1 MNQASSFWVVIAV
14 LALCAL
20 GAYWYYQEQPQPAE
34 QVTVPIVPDDSA
46 AEPEEPRFP
55 VPPAM
60 PAREQP
66 ANLEP
71 LPALDE
77 SDQYFGLALAS
88 VFGEGVLNMLADEAL
103 IEKFV
108 ATIDNLPR
116 KTVADRI
123 KPVSGVQGPFS
134 VDGQDGAAEFTIDTS
149 SYNRY
154 DFLVNLMATADQAA
168 LVDTYRRFY
177 PLFQEAYI
185 ELGYPNGHF
194 NDRVVE
200 VIDHLLTTPEV
211 DDPLRLVRP
220 HVLYE
225 YADPEIEALSAGQ
238 KLLIRTGPEHSL
250 RIKQFLEEMR
260 ERLSS
265 IDANPR

>member
-1 MNQASSFWVVIAV
+1 M
-14 LALCAL
+14 LAMCGL
-20 GAYWYYQEQPQPAE
+20 GAYWYYQQQPQPAE
-34 QVTVPIVPDDSA
+34 HVTVPVAREP
-46 AEPEEPRFP
+46 AESEGPRYP

-60 PAREQP
+60 PAREP
-66 ANLEP
+66 VPDLEP
-71 LPALDE
+71 LPPLDE
-77 SDQYFGLALAS
+77 SDQYFGLAVAG
-88 VFGEGVLNMLADEAL
+88 VFGDGILNMLADEAL

-116 KTVADRI
+116 QTVADRI

-134 VDGQDGAAEFTIDTS
+134 VDGQDGSAQFTVNPS
-149 SYNRY
+149 NYGRY

-168 LVDTYRRFY
+168 LVDAYRRFY
-177 PLFQEAYI
+177 PLFQEAYV
-185 ELGYPNGHF
+185 ELGYPDGHF
-194 NDRVVE
+194 NDRVIE
-200 VIDHLLTTPEV
+200 VFDHLLATPAV
-211 DDPLRLVRP
+211 DGPVQLVRP

-225 YADPEIEALSAGQ
+225 FADPELEALSAGQ

-265 IDANPR
+265 IGANPP

>member
-14 LALCAL
+14 LALSAL
-20 GAYWYYQEQPQPAE
+20 GAYLYYQEDQPEPVE
-34 QVTVPIVPDDSA
+34 RVTLPPA
-46 AEPEEPRFP
+46 AESPEPEGPRYP
-55 VPPAM
+55 VPAAL
-60 PAREQP
+60 PAREPP

-77 SDQYFGLALAS
+77 SDQYFGLALAG
-88 VFGEGVLNMLADEAL
+88 VFGEGVVSMLADEAL

-116 KTVADRI
+116 PTVADRI
-123 KPVSGVQGPFS
+123 RPISGVQGPFS
-134 VDGQDGAAEFTIDTS
+134 VNGQDGSAQFTVNPS
-149 SYNRY
+149 SYGRY
-154 DFLVNLMATADQAA
+154 DFLVNLMATADQVA

-177 PLFQEAYI
+177 PLFQEAYV
-185 ELGYPNGHF
+185 ELGYPDGHF
-194 NDRVVE
+194 NDRVIE
-200 VIDHLLTTPEV
+200 VLDHLLAAPEV
-211 DDPLRLVRP
+211 DDPVELVRP

-238 KLLIRTGPEHSL
+238 KLLIRTGAEHSV

-260 ERLSS
+260 ERLAT
-265 IDANPR
+265 IEANPR